1 MKITSVN
8 YKEFLDRCTTRL
20 DSIECGNDENSKK
33 IIKEIGNK
41 IQEVTEGCSQ
51 LQQENSILNIGVV
64 GQVKAGKSSFLNSL
78 FFGGENVLPRAS
90 TPMTAGLTVL
100 RYAEENRFE
109 VEYYNKSEWQ
119 TFVDDAAE
127 YDSIVDSVREQDPK
141 CSEKEAEARMN
152 IPPRYVSA
160 KELVS
165 KCSRKAIT
173 YIEEKSRVDS
183 KNFSDIHDLQEIL
196 GRYVGAEGDFTPI
209 VKSLVIYMN
218 DPRLEGIQIVDTPGV
233 NDPVLSREQRTK
245 TFLQGCHGVF
255 FLSYSARFFDSTDV
269 GFLCNR
275 IGDNG
280 IGTVV
285 LIASKF
291 DSVLQDVGMKF
302 HDDLMAA
309 IEDCQKKLKQ
319 QMRNNISNSDYKGK
333 DPILD
338 FSSGIGYSI
347 YKKNDNQRD
356 DIEQNVVKQ
365 MKNFYPSFFSSEED
379 VKDTFLNLSQID
391 DIHKN
396 YVEKVF
402 KQNKEKIIQEK
413 VDAYFANVTTMLQK
427 ELKQKINN
435 LKGII
440 DALNKND
447 VDSLRKQRESTEKTI
462 NSVKNEIN
470 HIVKTVDTK
479 ADKMMK
485 ECLNKWKLSQDN
497 IPTIP
502 VDREFLRTSTS
513 WLDRNK
519 KVRCTVDVPNIDAII
534 TSLKNKFDDALSLI
548 EKEWNAR
555 NQEIQKL
562 INDNI
567 NEVINTAEIN
577 DEEGA
582 FDAKMLRNLI
592 HEVIDTMSNEA
603 ILNINSLKEKFK
615 ESLFTSLQ
623 GKDRVNLASQKKE
636 TEVETQNRAREV
648 AADVKSSVRI
658 AIDNICSSIYK
669 DLEKELKKSR
679 ESSISCLKDRKKEF
693 IEEIQK
699 GMRETLDNL
708 ERELVD
714 KENSLN
720 IKSETLKQLETINSE
735 L

>member
-1 MKITSVN
+1 MKITSAN
-8 YKEFLDRCTTRL
+8 YKEFLDCCTTRL

-33 IIKEIGNK
+33 IIKEFGNK
-41 IQEVTEGCSQ
+41 IKEVTEGCNQ
-51 LQQENSILNIGVV
+51 LQKENSILNIGVV

-127 YDSIVDSVREQDPK
+127 YDSIVASMREQDPK

-152 IPPRYVSA
+152 IDPRYISA

-165 KCSRKAIT
+165 KCSRKAAT

-183 KNFSDIHDLQEIL
+183 KNFSDIRDLQEIL

-347 YKKNDNQRD
+347 YKKNDQQRD
-356 DIEQNVVKQ
+356 DIEKNVVKQ
-365 MKNFYPSFFSSEED
+365 MKNFYPSFFSSEND

-396 YVEKVF
+396 YVENVF
-402 KQNKEKIIQEK
+402 KQNKERIIHEK

-427 ELKQKINN
+427 ELTKKISN

-447 VDSLRKQRESTEKTI
+447 VSSLRKQRECTEMII
-462 NSVKNEIN
+462 NSIEKEIN
-470 HIVKTVDTK
+470 HIVEIVDTK
-479 ADKMMK
+479 AERIMK
-485 ECLNKWKLSQDN
+485 ECLNKWKLSQDT
-497 IPTIP
+497 IPTTP
-502 VDREFLRTSTS
+502 VDREFWRTSTS

-519 KVRCTVDVPNIDAII
+519 KVRCTVDVPNIDSIA
-534 TSLKNKFDDALSLI
+534 TSLKNKLDCTLNSV

-562 INDNI
+562 INDKI
-567 NEVINTAEIN
+567 NGVINTAEKN
-577 DEEGA
+577 DEEGT
-582 FDAKMLRNLI
+582 FDAQMLRYLI
-592 HEVIDTMSNEA
+592 LEVVEKMGNEA
-603 ILNINSLKEKFK
+603 LLDINSLKEKFN
-615 ESLFTSLQ
+615 ESLYTSLQ
-623 GKDRVNLASQKKE
+623 GKDSVHLSSQNKE
-636 TEVETQNRAREV
+636 TEVETQNRARE
-648 AADVKSSVRI
+648 AAANTKRLVRI
-658 AIDNICSSIYK
+658 AIDNICSSIYR
-669 DLEKELKKSR
+669 EFETELKKSR
-679 ESSISCLKDRKKEF
+679 GLAISCLKDRKNEF
-693 IEEIQK
+693 IREIQK

-708 ERELVD
+708 EKELKD
-714 KENSLN
+714 KETSLN